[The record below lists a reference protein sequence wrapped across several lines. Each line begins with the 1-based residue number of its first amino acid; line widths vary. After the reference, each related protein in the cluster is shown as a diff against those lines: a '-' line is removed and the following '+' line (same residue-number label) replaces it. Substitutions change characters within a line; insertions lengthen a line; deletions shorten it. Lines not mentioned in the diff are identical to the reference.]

1 MRKNLNVRKE
11 KNMAGKGKGKLINE
25 EKNLKRWRRFYLFVK
40 KLKNLFKFKTFSCH
54 HEHMRKR
61 KGME

>member
-1 MRKNLNVRKE
+1 
-11 KNMAGKGKGKLINE
+11 MAGKGNGKLINE